1 MIDKSVLT
9 LSPNTPVES
18 VMSVFTSSKIALVVE
33 SMGDTDDK
41 RPIGILTQIDLLDLL
56 AGR

>member
-1 MIDKSVLT
+1 VLT

-33 SMGDTDDK
+33 SLGDGDDK
-41 RPIGILTQIDLLDLL
+41 RPVGILTQIDLLDLL